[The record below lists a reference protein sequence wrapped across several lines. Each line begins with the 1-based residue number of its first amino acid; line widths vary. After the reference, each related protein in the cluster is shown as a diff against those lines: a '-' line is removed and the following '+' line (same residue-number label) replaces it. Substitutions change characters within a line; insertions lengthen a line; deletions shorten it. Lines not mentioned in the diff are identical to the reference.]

1 MTFVSP
7 EMVNP
12 NQDVESFAPALWEA
26 LGNPSPVPQAFIN
39 LIGNWAHWEGSSATY
54 NPMDTEEPSDGATD
68 YNSVGVKNYPS
79 LEAGVAA
86 TVATIRNG
94 VYPYLEHCMKTI
106 GTTDVDTAWLTALE
120 HDINIWGTGNPQ
132 QYFPWTTDMLTF
144 PNKYLSWF
152 GSASGASSGGTSVT
166 SPSTTTPP
174 IPGSVGDVIGVLNS
188 IAEQL
193 GQGNDFVALM
203 RDILARM
210 NAAGKALD
218 LNEPLP

>member
-7 EMVNP
+7 ELVNP
-12 NQDVESFAPALWEA
+12 NQDVEVFAPALWEA
-26 LGNPSPVPQAFIN
+26 LGNPVPCPQAFIN
-39 LIGNWAHWEGSSATY
+39 LIGNWAHWEGSSATF
-54 NPMDTEEPSDGATD
+54 NPMDTEQPSDGATD
-68 YNSVGVKNYPS
+68 YNSAGVKNYIS

-94 VYPYLEHCMKTI
+94 AYPYLEHCMKTI
-106 GTTDVDTAWLTALE
+106 GTTDVDAAWLTALE

-132 QYFPWTTDMLTF
+132 QFFPWTTDMLTF
-144 PNKYLSWF
+144 PAKYLGWF
-152 GSASGASSGGTSVT
+152 GDASGASSGGTSVT
-166 SPSTTTPP
+166 SPPATTPP
-174 IPGSVGDVIGVLNS
+174 NPVNDTMAVLNG
-188 IAEQL
+188 IAADL
-193 GQGNDFVALM
+193 GQGNDFVALL